1 MAHRASSSRR
11 IVSGLGVLW
20 LAISVGTEQSAAAD
34 FTLDAGYQARLTD
47 NVGLVPE
54 NERSD
59 VVHTPFLRLGGN
71 HEGSWLRTTANYEY
85 RRRIFQDGS
94 FRNDHV
100 VNGSGSLV
108 AELAPSRLFWDLTH
122 TRTQAL
128 ADVRNVNN
136 PLNQQEINTIGSGFE
151 YRTSE
156 ERRNQIRTSLRYDD
170 QRSSVE
176 VNDSG
181 RTSASLNLIR
191 RLSPRLRTGVRVQ
204 GLDVDFREDFA
215 PDFQR
220 LDLRLVAGREGPRL
234 RFEVTGGLN
243 WVDRKGLDVRD
254 GFAASA
260 NAEFAITQSQRVT
273 LLAEDRLGD
282 QTNFAVAGIP
292 APGSAP
298 EQGVFGNVFELRTV
312 QVQYALDRPRS
323 RFQLTLA
330 ANDQDFDEG
339 RTDLSSEQIS
349 LSWSRELTPSLR
361 LSVLATFR
369 QQEFGAVTED
379 RPPREDE
386 LLLSQVNFQWRLGAR
401 TRFSLGVRY
410 DESES
415 TADIVNFT
423 ERSVLLSFERTLF
436 GPPRLSGRSTGSP

>member
-1 MAHRASSSRR
+1 M
-11 IVSGLGVLW
+11 SGIGVLW
-20 LAISVGTEQSAAAD
+20 LAISVGMQQGAAAD

-59 VVHTPFLRLGGN
+59 VVHNPFLRLGGN
-71 HEGSWLRTTANYEY
+71 HEGAWLRTTANYEY

-100 VNGSGSLV
+100 VNGNGSLV

-156 ERRNQIRTSLRYDD
+156 EKRNQIRTSLRYDD
-170 QRSSVE
+170 QRSSVDL
-176 VNDSG
+176 NDSG

-215 PDFQR
+215 
-220 LDLRLVAGREGPRL
+220 REGPRL

-243 WVDRKGLDVRD
+243 WVDREGLDVRD

-260 NAEFAITQSQRVT
+260 NAEFAITPSQRVT

-298 EQGVFGNVFELRTV
+298 EQGLFGNVFELRTV

-349 LSWSRELTPSLR
+349 LSWSRELTPTLR

-386 LLLSQVNFQWRLGAR
+386 LLLSQVNLQWRLGAR

-436 GPPRLSGRSTGSP
+436 GSPQVSPRLGGSL